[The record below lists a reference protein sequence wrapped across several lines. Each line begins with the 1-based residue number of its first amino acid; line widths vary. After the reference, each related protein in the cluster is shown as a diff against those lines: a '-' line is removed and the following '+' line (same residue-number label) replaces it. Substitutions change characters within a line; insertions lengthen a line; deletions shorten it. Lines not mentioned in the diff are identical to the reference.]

1 MRDIGRVSAGGTA
14 GPGRAAGRARPGF
27 ALPEGR
33 EAPAEATAVAA
44 TGTVGLGLL
53 AVQEG
58 GDRAARDQM
67 ARARAESILQ
77 ELQALQHGL
86 LQDEADMKG
95 LERLA
100 AYQTGEA
107 GADPL
112 LRDAVEAI
120 VLRAKVELARRGWTG
135 FVSNK

>member
-1 MRDIGRVSAGGTA
+1 
-14 GPGRAAGRARPGF
+14 
-27 ALPEGR
+27 
-33 EAPAEATAVAA
+33 
-44 TGTVGLGLL
+44 
-53 AVQEG
+53 
-58 GDRAARDQM
+58 
-67 ARARAESILQ
+67 
-77 ELQALQHGL
+77 
-86 LQDEADMKG
+86 